1 MGNSSVAGLPEFP
14 ARSFM
19 LGFTGLLFV
28 TVIGFLSATQAL
40 TSTSADYGYDES
52 LGTQSFSLS
61 SLKFSSNCSE
71 YHPMIASESKDGSE
85 KLEAS
90 AIAAPGAGSSA
101 ANLRARAPGDNHVE

>member
-1 MGNSSVAGLPEFP
+1 MAGLPEFP

-19 LGFTGLLFV
+19 LGFTGLLFL
-28 TVIGFLSATQAL
+28 TVVGFVSATQAL
-40 TSTSADYGYDES
+40 TSTSADYGYDEA
-52 LGTQSFSLS
+52 LGTQSSSLS
-61 SLKFSSNCSE
+61 GLNFSSNCSDNDTT
-71 YHPMIASESKDGSE
+71 IAGVSKDGSE